1 MSARIINHDEKGKKL
16 NRDVIARE
24 AIFNNFL
31 REVGDAKGKRRS
43 DKNQMMQASH
53 LISMSFRSDKGEKVK
68 PRGRFAS
75 EVNWSLSGR
84 LCSGIKCFYEESE
97 C

>member
-1 MSARIINHDEKGKKL
+1 MNACIINHDEKGKKF

-31 REVGDAKGKRRS
+31 RELKDAKGKRRN

-53 LISMSFRSDKGEKVK
+53 LISMSFRSDKGKKVK
-68 PRGRFAS
+68 PWGPFQS
-75 EVNWSLSGR
+75 DVGCYLYGE
-84 LCSGIKCFYEESE
+84 IFYMKA
-97 C
+97 